1 MGVTKLLKLA
11 SRGEG
16 SVIASTIGTA
26 LGLNS
31 TVTAVF
37 SLFLVPLSEEFGVPR
52 AEVSVVLLIV
62 ALTNAVMYPLVGRL
76 ADRIGSR
83 LIILSGITLF
93 SASLFTA
100 SKIGNVVHLYLVYG
114 LMGMSGSVLG
124 PILFTKII
132 VGWFDAKRGFFL
144 GFVGGV
150 GNGVGSTLMPVFVFT
165 LLSEGGW
172 RYGYQGL
179 SFLVFVLGLPIVL
192 IFLRD
197 PSSTSLIA
205 NDVDQR
211 QSGLTLVEAGKVR
224 TFWIFVSAI
233 ALCTG
238 CLISVF
244 THVVPVLTDIGIQ
257 TQDATAVLATF
268 ASVTVIA
275 QVIVGGF
282 LDKVGRP
289 LTIAPLF
296 VVAAGG
302 VLIFSTTTSLSLMFL
317 SASLMGVGLGAE
329 FGLLPY
335 GISRYFGLRHY
346 GTISGVMYGIVAITN
361 GCMPV
366 LMDIAYDTW
375 GNYDTWLNLATLGMI
390 FGALLIA
397 GLPKFSPLREDTN
410 HS

>member
-1 MGVTKLLKLA
+1 MLKLA

-16 SVIASTIGTA
+16 SVIASTVGTA

-31 TVTAVF
+31 SVTAVF

-52 AEVSVVLLIV
+52 AEISVVLLIV
-62 ALTNAVMYPLVGRL
+62 ALTNATVYPLIGRL
-76 ADRIGSR
+76 ADRIGAR
-83 LIILSGITLF
+83 LIIVSGIVLF
-93 SASLFTA
+93 STSLFLT
-100 SKIGNVVHLYLVYG
+100 SKIENLTHLYFVYG
-114 LMGMSGSVLG
+114 LIGMSGSVLG

-132 VGWFDAKRGFFL
+132 AGWFDARRGFFL

-150 GNGVGSTLMPVFVFT
+150 GNGVGSTLMPIYVYT

-179 SFLVFVLGLPIVL
+179 SLLVLVLGLPMVL
-192 IFLRD
+192 VFLRD
-197 PSSTSLIA
+197 PSSESLIA
-205 NDVDQR
+205 NHDDQG
-211 QSGLTLVEAGKVR
+211 QSGLTLSEARKIR

-244 THVVPVLTDIGIQ
+244 THVVPVLTDIGIE

-268 ASVTVIA
+268 ALVTVIS
-275 QVIVGGF
+275 QVVVGGF
-282 LDKVGRP
+282 LDRVGRP
-289 LTIAPLF
+289 LVIAPLF

-302 VLIFSTTTSLSLMFL
+302 VLIFSTTASLSLIFL

-346 GTISGVMYGIVAITN
+346 GTISGVMYGVVAITN

-366 LMDIAYDTW
+366 LMDLAYDTW
-375 GNYDTWLNLATLGMI
+375 GNYDAGLRVAALSMI
-390 FGALLIA
+390 VGALLISV
-397 GLPKFSPLREDTN
+397 LPKFMPLRARTN

>member
-1 MGVTKLLKLA
+1 MKLA

-16 SVIASTIGTA
+16 SVIASTVGTA

-31 TVTAVF
+31 SVTAVF

-52 AEVSVVLLIV
+52 AEISVVLLIV
-62 ALTNAVMYPLVGRL
+62 ALANATVYPLVGRL
-76 ADRIGSR
+76 ADRIGAR
-83 LIILSGITLF
+83 LIIVSGTVLF
-93 SASLFTA
+93 STSLFLT
-100 SKIGNVVHLYLVYG
+100 SKIQNVTHLYLVYG
-114 LMGMSGSVLG
+114 LIGVSGSVLG

-132 VGWFDAKRGFFL
+132 AGWFDARRGFFL

-150 GNGVGSTLMPVFVFT
+150 GNGVGSTLMPLYVLA

-179 SFLVFVLGLPIVL
+179 SLLVLVLGLPTALV
-192 IFLRD
+192 FLWD
-197 PSSTSLIA
+197 PSSEPLIA
-205 NDVDQR
+205 NNVDR
-211 QSGLTLVEAGKVR
+211 EQSGLTFVEARKIR

-244 THVVPVLTDIGIQ
+244 THVVPVLTDIGIE

-268 ASVTVIA
+268 ALVTVIA

-289 LTIAPLF
+289 LAIAPLF
-296 VVAAGG
+296 VVAAVG
-302 VLIFSTTTSLSLMFL
+302 VLIFSTTTSLPLLFL

-346 GTISGVMYGIVAITN
+346 GAISGVMYGIVAMTN

-366 LMDIAYDTW
+366 LTDIAYDMW
-375 GNYDTWLNLATLGMI
+375 GNYDAALRVAALSMVI
-390 FGALLIA
+390 GALFVS
-397 GLPKFSPLREDTN
+397 GLPKFMPL
-410 HS
+410 HPGKH

>member
-1 MGVTKLLKLA
+1 M
-11 SRGEG
+11 
-16 SVIASTIGTA
+16 
-26 LGLNS
+26 
-31 TVTAVF
+31 TAVF
-37 SLFLVPLSEEFGVPR
+37 SLFLVPLAEEFGVPR

-62 ALTNAVMYPLVGRL
+62 ALANAIVYPLVGRL
-76 ADRIGSR
+76 ADRIGAR
-83 LIILSGITLF
+83 LIIVNGIALF
-93 SASLFTA
+93 SASLFLT
-100 SKIGNVVHLYLVYG
+100 SKIENISHLYLVYG

-124 PILFTKII
+124 PILFARSLPDGLTQREAFP
-132 VGWFDAKRGFFL
+132 WLCWWCWQWRGEHPNADICL
-144 GFVGGV
+144 Y
-150 GNGVGSTLMPVFVFT
+150 S
-165 LLSEGGW
+165 LSEGGW

-179 SFLVFVLGLPIVL
+179 SLLVLVLGLPIVL
-192 IFLRD
+192 VFLRD
-197 PSSTSLIA
+197 PSSEPLMT
-205 NDVDQR
+205 NNVDQG
-211 QSGLTLVEAGKVR
+211 QLGLTLSEARKIR

-244 THVVPVLTDIGIQ
+244 THVVPVLTDIGIE
-257 TQDATAVLATF
+257 TQEATAVLATF
-268 ASVTVIA
+268 ALVTVIA
-275 QVIVGGF
+275 QVVVGGF
-282 LDKVGRP
+282 LDRVGSP
-289 LTIAPLF
+289 FAIAPLF

-302 VLIFSTTTSLSLMFL
+302 VLIFSTTKSLSLMFL

-375 GNYDTWLNLATLGMI
+375 GNYRAGLRVAALSMI
-390 FGALLIA
+390 VGALLISL
-397 GLPKFSPLREDTN
+397 LPKFMLLRAGTN

>member
-1 MGVTKLLKLA
+1 
-11 SRGEG
+11 
-16 SVIASTIGTA
+16 
-26 LGLNS
+26 
-31 TVTAVF
+31 
-37 SLFLVPLSEEFGVPR
+37 VPLSEEFGVAR

-62 ALTNAVMYPLVGRL
+62 ALTNAIVYPLVGRL
-76 ADRIGSR
+76 ADRIGAR
-83 LIILSGITLF
+83 LIIVIGICLF
-93 SASLFTA
+93 SVSLFLT
-100 SKIGNVVHLYLVYG
+100 SKIENITDLYLVYG

-132 VGWFDAKRGFFL
+132 AGWFDAKRGFFL

-150 GNGVGSTLMPVFVFT
+150 GNGVGSTLMPVYVFS
-165 LLSEGGW
+165 LVAEGGW

-179 SFLVFVLGLPIVL
+179 SFLVLGLGLPVVL
-192 IFLRD
+192 AFLRD
-197 PSSTSLIA
+197 PSSESLTA
-205 NDVDQR
+205 NNVDQR
-211 QSGLTLVEAGKVR
+211 QSGLTLVEAGKIR

-268 ASVTVIA
+268 ALVTVIA

-289 LTIAPLF
+289 FAIAPLF

-302 VLIFSTTTSLSLMFL
+302 ILIFSTATSLPLMFL
-317 SASLMGVGLGAE
+317 SASLMGMGLGAE

-346 GTISGVMYGIVAITN
+346 GTISGVMYGIVAVTN

-375 GNYDTWLNLATLGMI
+375 GNYDVWLRVAALSMI

-397 GLPKFSPLREDTN
+397 GLPKFMPLGIRTN
-410 HS
+410 QA

>member
-1 MGVTKLLKLA
+1 MLKSA
-11 SRGEG
+11 SRGKG
-16 SVIASTIGTA
+16 SVIASTVGTA

-37 SLFLVPLSEEFGVPR
+37 SLFLVPLAEEFGVPR

-62 ALTNAVMYPLVGRL
+62 ALANAIVYPLVGRL
-76 ADRIGSR
+76 ADRIGAR
-83 LIILSGITLF
+83 LIIVNGIALF
-93 SASLFTA
+93 SASLFLT
-100 SKIGNVVHLYLVYG
+100 SRIENISHLYLVYG
-114 LMGMSGSVLG
+114 LMGISGSVLG

-132 VGWFDAKRGFFL
+132 AGWFDTKRGFFL

-150 GNGVGSTLMPVFVFT
+150 GNGVGSTLMPIYVFT

-192 IFLRD
+192 VFLRD
-197 PSSTSLIA
+197 PSSEPLTT
-205 NDVDQR
+205 NNVDQG
-211 QSGLTLVEAGKVR
+211 QLGLTLSEARKIG

-244 THVVPVLTDIGIQ
+244 THVVPVLTDIGIE
-257 TQDATAVLATF
+257 TQEATAVLATF
-268 ASVTVIA
+268 ALVTVIA
-275 QVIVGGF
+275 QVVVGGF
-282 LDKVGRP
+282 LDRVGSP
-289 LTIAPLF
+289 FAIAPLF

-302 VLIFSTTTSLSLMFL
+302 VLIFSTTKSLSLMFL

-375 GNYDTWLNLATLGMI
+375 GNYRAGLRVAALSMI
-390 FGALLIA
+390 VGALLISL
-397 GLPKFSPLREDTN
+397 LPKFMILRAGTN

>member
-1 MGVTKLLKLA
+1 MLKLA

-16 SVIASTIGTA
+16 SVIASTVGTA

-31 TVTAVF
+31 SVTAVF

-52 AEVSVVLLIV
+52 AEISVVLLIV
-62 ALTNAVMYPLVGRL
+62 ALTNATVYPLVGRL
-76 ADRIGSR
+76 ADRIGAR
-83 LIILSGITLF
+83 LIIVSGIVLF
-93 SASLFTA
+93 STSLFLT
-100 SKIGNVVHLYLVYG
+100 SKIQNVTHLYLVYG
-114 LMGMSGSVLG
+114 LIGMSGSVLG

-132 VGWFDAKRGFFL
+132 AGWFDAKRGFFL

-150 GNGVGSTLMPVFVFT
+150 GNGVGSTLMPVYVLT

-172 RYGYQGL
+172 RFGYQGL
-179 SFLVFVLGLPIVL
+179 SLLVLVLGLPTVL
-192 IFLRD
+192 VFLRD
-197 PSSTSLIA
+197 PSSESFIA
-205 NDVDQR
+205 DNVDR
-211 QSGLTLVEAGKVR
+211 EQSGLTFIEARKIR

-238 CLISVF
+238 SLISVF
-244 THVVPVLTDIGIQ
+244 THVVPVLTDIGIE

-268 ASVTVIA
+268 ALVTVIA

-289 LTIAPLF
+289 LAIAPLF

-302 VLIFSTTTSLSLMFL
+302 VLIFSTTTSLPLLFL

-346 GTISGVMYGIVAITN
+346 GAISGVMYGIVAMTN

-366 LMDIAYDTW
+366 LMDIAYDMW
-375 GNYDTWLNLATLGMI
+375 GNYDAGLRVAALSMVI
-390 FGALLIA
+390 GALFVA
-397 GLPKFSPLREDTN
+397 GLPKFMPLRPCK
-410 HS
+410 HQ

>member
-1 MGVTKLLKLA
+1 MKLA

-16 SVIASTIGTA
+16 SVIASTVGTA

-31 TVTAVF
+31 SVTAVF

-52 AEVSVVLLIV
+52 AEISVVLLIV
-62 ALTNAVMYPLVGRL
+62 ALANATVYPLVGRL
-76 ADRIGSR
+76 ADRIGAR
-83 LIILSGITLF
+83 LIIVSGTVLF
-93 SASLFTA
+93 STSLFLT
-100 SKIGNVVHLYLVYG
+100 SKIQNVTHLYLVYG
-114 LMGMSGSVLG
+114 LIGVSGSVLG

-132 VGWFDAKRGFFL
+132 AGWFDARRGFFL

-150 GNGVGSTLMPVFVFT
+150 GNGVGSTLMPLYVLA

-179 SFLVFVLGLPIVL
+179 SLLVLVLGLPTALV
-192 IFLRD
+192 FLWD
-197 PSSTSLIA
+197 PSSEPLIA
-205 NDVDQR
+205 NNVDR
-211 QSGLTLVEAGKVR
+211 EQSGLTFVEARKIR

-244 THVVPVLTDIGIQ
+244 THVVPVLTDIGIE

-268 ASVTVIA
+268 ALVTVIA

-289 LTIAPLF
+289 LAIAPLF
-296 VVAAGG
+296 VVAAVG
-302 VLIFSTTTSLSLMFL
+302 VLIFSTTTSLPLLFL

-346 GTISGVMYGIVAITN
+346 GAISGVMYGIVAMTN

-366 LMDIAYDTW
+366 LMDIAYDMW
-375 GNYDTWLNLATLGMI
+375 GNYDAALRVAALSMVI
-390 FGALLIA
+390 GALFVS
-397 GLPKFSPLREDTN
+397 GLPKFMPL
-410 HS
+410 HPGKH